1 MNKLQLS
8 VFTITLLALLSSV
21 FLFAFVTDS
30 QTNSKATAIH
40 AKDGKELLSQAYYL
54 EESELDLDEKLQDF
68 KNASLLLISL
78 CFSFLFLYNAL
89 FKTKF
94 FQYLFGKN
102 ALGLPLEKFLSI
114 RAIRL

>member
-8 VFTITLLALLSSV
+8 VFIITLLALLSSV

-54 EESELDLDEKLQDF
+54 EESELDLDEKYQEY
-68 KNASLLLISL
+68 KNATFLLLSL
-78 CFSFLFLYNAL
+78 GFSYLFLLAADL
-89 FKTKF
+89 KTKGLNSI
-94 FQYLFGKN
+94 YGKLP
-102 ALGLPLEKFLSI
+102 LGLACDKFLSI
-114 RAIRL
+114 RVIRL